1 MAPARAALIGAA
13 IIGGAWMLARAA
25 DQAAAYG
32 VQEGAAAEEGEG
44 GTVLDYANPWGAI
57 ERQFDTYQTEEAMK
71 NKNTAAFLALIEFSE
86 GTSQGGRDPYRTCYG
101 YRHTIASFADH
112 PAVTGEWAGESIANL
127 GASYAGKVSTAAGR
141 HQIIKP
147 TWLAAKRALGL
158 PDFSPDSQDKAAV
171 YLIKMRGALAD
182 VEAGRVAEAITKC
195 RQEWASLPGAGYG
208 QPERKLAALIDAYT
222 NAGGALA

>member
-1 MAPARAALIGAA
+1 MTPSRAALIGAA

-32 VQEGAAAEEGEG
+32 VQEGAAQEGEG

-71 NKNTAAFLALIEFSE
+71 NKNTAAFLALIEYSE

-112 PAVTGEWAGESIANL
+112 PAVTGEWAGESIASL

-147 TWLAAKRALGL
+147 TWLDAKRAMGL

-171 YLIKMRGALAD
+171 YLIKKRGALGD
-182 VEAGRVAEAITKC
+182 VEAGRVADAIDKC
-195 RQEWASLPGAGYG
+195 RLEWASLPGAGYG